1 MKRAVRE
8 PAWRNV
14 VASATPAGAGGGV
27 DIHRHMHRHA
37 ALPARAVR
45 D

>member
-1 MKRAVRE
+1 VRE
-8 PAWRNV
+8 RAWRND
-14 VASATPAGAGGGV
+14 VARATRAGAGGGG
-27 DIHRHMHRHA
+27 DIHRHMHRRA